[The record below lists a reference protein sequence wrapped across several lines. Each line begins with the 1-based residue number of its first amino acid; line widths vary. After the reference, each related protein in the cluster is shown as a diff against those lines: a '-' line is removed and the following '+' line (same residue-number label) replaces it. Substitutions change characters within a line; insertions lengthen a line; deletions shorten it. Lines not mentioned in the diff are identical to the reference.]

1 MGHSNLEGREHGLK
15 ILVSKQFVPMDKD
28 SEKEATEPETMDE
41 TWKLSALRSVID
53 DSFDAHNTLDK
64 SLELVSL

>member
-1 MGHSNLEGREHGLK
+1 
-15 ILVSKQFVPMDKD
+15 MDKD
-28 SEKEATEPETMDE
+28 SEKDATEPETMNE